1 MLGSWRQEI
10 SLDGKMNYQRLF
22 FTSHILQAASYQRAI
37 QRWPASARSV
47 TPWDD
52 EERTFERGKFQV
64 NEARKKERNV
74 KRSG

>member
-10 SLDGKMNYQRLF
+10 SLDGKMTYQYQRLL
-22 FTSHILQAASYQRAI
+22 FTSHILQAASRQRAM

-64 NEARKKERNV
+64 LMKRGRKKC
-74 KRSG
+74 KA